1 MPATSVPR
9 HEDAILARSK
19 RFAAEFLG
27 PEGVAR
33 RQAEIAALPTVQ
45 FKGRTLYTLRCHG
58 TRGKGPHDVN
68 VPESLLW
75 QLIGLTRYRC
85 VYHAGD

>member
-1 MPATSVPR
+1 MASTVIPR

-19 RFAAEFLG
+19 RFALEFLG
-27 PEGVAR
+27 PEGVER
-33 RQAEIAALPTVQ
+33 RQREIDALPTVEW
-45 FKGRTLYTLRCHG
+45 KGKTLYTMRCHG
-58 TRGKGPHDVN
+58 TRGKGPHTVHL
-68 VPESLLW
+68 PESLLW